1 MTDKDRKMNELV
13 NRLMEALCRHDLND
27 RHVSQAEDI
36 CEEIYQLGYDL
47 GYEEGREVGVR
58 DINVGRIDLG
68 YV

>member
-36 CEEIYQLGYDL
+36 CEEIYQLGYEHGSADESEYGAL
-47 GYEEGREVGVR
+47 
-58 DINVGRIDLG
+58 
-68 YV
+68 